1 MPVSVRSQGDVSII
15 EIQPTSAPQAR
26 DTDPGID
33 GRGRSSGNLGE
44 TIRRLLDEGERKI
57 LLDIGELSLDSA
69 GLGDLIACKKRAA
82 QMGGDILL
90 LRPAGKL
97 RGMLEMLSLTR
108 ILRVYDDEEA
118 ALASFSEKVPAP
130 RREQD

>member
-15 EIQPTSAPQAR
+15 EFEGTSAPE
-26 DTDPGID
+26 
-33 GRGRSSGNLGE
+33 GRGTNPGLNGGSRASGNLGD
-44 TIRRLLDEGERKI
+44 TIRRLLDQGERK
-57 LLDIGELSLDSA
+57 LVLDIGELSLDSA

-82 QMGGDILL
+82 QMGGDILI

-108 ILRVYDDEEA
+108 ILRVYDDEAE
-118 ALASFSEKVPAP
+118 ALASFDA
-130 RREQD
+130 

>member
-15 EIQPTSAPQAR
+15 EFEGTSAPDAR
-26 DTDPGID
+26 GTNPGFNG
-33 GRGRSSGNLGE
+33 GRRASGNLGD
-44 TIRRLLDEGERKI
+44 TIRRLLDQGERK
-57 LLDIGELSLDSA
+57 LVLDIGELSLDSA

-97 RGMLEMLSLTR
+97 RGMLEMMSLTR
-108 ILRVYDDEEA
+108 ILRVYDDEAE
-118 ALASFSEKVPAP
+118 ALASFDA
-130 RREQD
+130 

>member
-1 MPVSVRSQGDVSII
+1 MPVSVRTHGDVNII
-15 EIQPTSAPQAR
+15 EIQGTSLDRIGTAPGLDR
-26 DTDPGID
+26 G
-33 GRGRSSGNLGE
+33 GRPASLGD

-69 GLGDLIACKKRAA
+69 GIGDLIACRKRAA

-108 ILRVYDDEEA
+108 ILRVYDDETEA
-118 ALASFSEKVPAP
+118 LESFE
-130 RREQD
+130 R

>member
-1 MPVSVRSQGDVSII
+1 MPVSVRTHGDISII
-15 EIQPTSAPQAR
+15 EIQGTSLDRGGTAPGL
-26 DTDPGID
+26 DWG
-33 GRGRSSGNLGE
+33 GRAPSSLWD
-44 TIRRLLDEGERKI
+44 TIRRLLDQGERKI

-69 GLGDLIACKKRAA
+69 GIGDLIACRKRAA

-108 ILRVYDDEEA
+108 ILRVYDDEAA
-118 ALASFSEKVPAP
+118 ALASFPQTPASP
-130 RREQD
+130 PGRE

>member
-15 EIQPTSAPQAR
+15 EIDGPSAP
-26 DTDPGID
+26 D
-33 GRGRSSGNLGE
+33 GRATNPGFNAGSRTSGNLGD
-44 TIRRLLDEGERKI
+44 TIRRLLDQGERK
-57 LLDIGELSLDSA
+57 LVLDIGELSLDSA

-108 ILRVYDDEEA
+108 ILRVYEDEAE
-118 ALASFSEKVPAP
+118 ALASFDA
-130 RREQD
+130 